1 MMPKPPTNREFSH
14 AKEIV
19 CRHCRLFSGGHGLG
33 RGRGTALI
41 AMNEYTKAPIYFLA
55 VAIAAFAG
63 TRAQS
68 NAASVALEGIARN
81 PAAAEKLFV
90 PMILG
95 LALIESLVIFTLATT
110 FLMQ

>member
-1 MMPKPPTNREFSH
+1 MQK
-14 AKEIV
+14 K
-19 CRHCRLFSGGHGLG
+19 LFFAIAAFLAAGVVWAEGGA
-33 RGRGTALI
+33 TLI

-68 NAASVALEGIARN
+68 NAACTALEGIARN

-110 FLMQ
+110 FLMK